1 MTPLHA
7 AVRTATFAVVRAGS
21 LAVALAVLAV
31 EPAAAADTESTPV
44 ANVENRDYA
53 AGRRAVERKNWP
65 EAVERF
71 RRAVSAEPNNADA
84 HNMLGYSLRWSGQM
98 DQAFASYDRALQ
110 IDPKHR
116 GALQYS
122 GIASIRTGNLAR
134 AEQNLGKLKDLC
146 GVNCTEYKELA
157 QALADARAGKR

>member
-1 MTPLHA
+1 MKNLLIT
-7 AVRTATFAVVRAGS
+7 AVRNGS
-21 LAVALAVLAV
+21 AAAIFAVALAGAPVL
-31 EPAAAADTESTPV
+31 AADTESTPAV
-44 ANVENRDYA
+44 NLENRDYV
-53 AGRRAVERKNWP
+53 AGKRAVERKNWP

-71 RRAVSAEPNNADA
+71 RRAAAAEPNNADA

-110 IDPKHR
+110 INPQHR

-122 GIASIRTGNLAR
+122 GIASIRAGNAAR

-146 GVNCTEYKELA
+146 GVNCDEYKELA
-157 QALADARAGKR
+157 KALADAGKR